1 MKKNY
6 LLKNLKDEKIIFY
19 EILKIFNKL
28 EKIKKKDEYNIAG
41 VLFHEL
47 MLFFVSNRCQKN
59 SRIALNDKNYF
70 ITKFGKRGKK
80 SIIQS
85 KKNSFFIKILYK
97 LYSIFSLKF
106 KFKKKLLIGKSIS
119 LSLKNKIILVLFC
132 LFHNYRLTLVN
143 FDCVKIILS
152 KKLKIYFLEEIK
164 KLLIKYKIDLKNLED
179 LKMLLKNITTNND
192 YLFNQP
198 KKSIIISGTLG
209 NIENRLLAIK
219 KNKVNAKLLV
229 VNHLPAFGFVSYRA
243 LKYDE
248 FYLTDY
254 YLTTRGNKISSNDN
268 NYLGIDN
275 KGCKIL
281 SLEKKYLK
289 YSSNYVKKI
298 DLNNLAGKKILYI
311 PARVVGTSLLG
322 DFLKSSDYENWQD
335 FLSKQFKKID
345 IKLPHKEFH
354 YKKNNNFN
362 NLDPR
367 LKLVEICKKYDLIIL
382 DYISSSTFAEVANT
396 EVPILYFNLGRDH
409 IRKNI
414 KKLILSRI
422 IEIKINIFNDY
433 KGFEK
438 INNLKLYN
446 NKKNNFINLFSKM
459 PNQQSF
465 YQNLVDIDKKF

>member
-1 MKKNY
+1 M
-6 LLKNLKDEKIIFY
+6 
-19 EILKIFNKL
+19 
-28 EKIKKKDEYNIAG
+28 
-41 VLFHEL
+41 
-47 MLFFVSNRCQKN
+47 
-59 SRIALNDKNYF
+59 
-70 ITKFGKRGKK
+70 
-80 SIIQS
+80 
-85 KKNSFFIKILYK
+85 
-97 LYSIFSLKF
+97 
-106 KFKKKLLIGKSIS
+106 
-119 LSLKNKIILVLFC
+119 
-132 LFHNYRLTLVN
+132 
-143 FDCVKIILS
+143 
-152 KKLKIYFLEEIK
+152 
-164 KLLIKYKIDLKNLED
+164 
-179 LKMLLKNITTNND
+179 
-192 YLFNQP
+192 
-198 KKSIIISGTLG
+198 
-209 NIENRLLAIK
+209 
-219 KNKVNAKLLV
+219 
-229 VNHLPAFGFVSYRA
+229 
-243 LKYDE
+243 
-248 FYLTDY
+248 
-254 YLTTRGNKISSNDN
+254 
-268 NYLGIDN
+268 
-275 KGCKIL
+275 
-281 SLEKKYLK
+281 
-289 YSSNYVKKI
+289 
-298 DLNNLAGKKILYI
+298 
-311 PARVVGTSLLG
+311 GTSLLG

-459 PNQQSF
+459 PNKQSF